1 VGHSPGR
8 EYIDLKKKKRSAWT
22 CQIVFWPLAST
33 ALRSRSVQGDVSM
46 SVEDWGRA
54 VLGSGVQE
62 CIAMA

>member
-1 VGHSPGR
+1 LRPRRAGR
-8 EYIDLKKKKRSAWT
+8 GSEVKE
-22 CQIVFWPLAST
+22 CP
-33 ALRSRSVQGDVSM
+33 GDVSM